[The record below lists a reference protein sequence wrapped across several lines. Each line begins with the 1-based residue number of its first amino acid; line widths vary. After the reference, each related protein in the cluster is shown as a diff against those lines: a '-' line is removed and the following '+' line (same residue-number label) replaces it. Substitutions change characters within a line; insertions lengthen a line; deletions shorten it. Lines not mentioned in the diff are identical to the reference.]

1 MEERQ
6 KVEEIKREQ
15 MGHEGVVNAL
25 ARRTGLCTC
34 MCRERIFLQQ
44 MGTQIGRFILEAA
57 ECGTTGRLG
66 KMNQQP

>member
-1 MEERQ
+1 MKERQ

-34 MCRERIFLQQ
+34 MCRERIFFSRWELRLDASFWKQQ
-44 MGTQIGRFILEAA
+44 SASARGGWE
-57 ECGTTGRLG
+57 
-66 KMNQQP
+66 K